1 MAAQTAPVKTESS
14 RVAALTGLSAERLA
28 ELGGVREH

>member
-1 MAAQTAPVKTESS
+1 MKILDSTTSS

-28 ELGGVREH
+28 KLGGVREQ